1 MEFLESFYE
10 SHVNGS
16 SDSRSDYYYGIHIST
31 DRILGVSS
39 LLEQVVL
46 CVFLLI
52 CFSCLYILSAC
63 ELNQLYC
70 EVCIEVQGFVIING
84 GSCYPWYKQYV
95 H

>member
-39 LLEQVVL
+39 LLE
-46 CVFLLI
+46 
-52 CFSCLYILSAC
+52 
-63 ELNQLYC
+63 
-70 EVCIEVQGFVIING
+70 
-84 GSCYPWYKQYV
+84 
-95 H
+95 